1 MFSGVSST
9 SAGVS
14 EIPACVNK
22 SSKLGTFTDG
32 STVASVVASGV
43 SLSSFVA
50 CDTADVG
57 TPACANSSSN
67 DALNTF
73 AMFLFLSYLNVI
85 RRSQMEIN

>member
-1 MFSGVSST
+1 M
-9 SAGVS
+9 
-14 EIPACVNK
+14 
-22 SSKLGTFTDG
+22 
-32 STVASVVASGV
+32 ASVTASEV
-43 SLSSFVA
+43 SLFSVA
-50 CDTADVG
+50 VCDTADVG

>member
-1 MFSGVSST
+1 MFSVVSST

-32 STVASVVASGV
+32 SAVASVTVSGV
-43 SLSSFVA
+43 SFSSVVV
-50 CDTADVG
+50 CDTAEVG
-57 TPACANSSSN
+57 TPACAKSSSN

-73 AMFLFLSYLNVI
+73 AMCFSFLI
-85 RRSQMEIN
+85 

>member
-1 MFSGVSST
+1 MFSVVSST

-32 STVASVVASGV
+32 STGASVTASGV
-43 SLSSFVA
+43 FSSLVV